1 MKERVNKVVIL
12 LLAAVSALSMIGCK
26 NMSDSPST
34 ESVTGKSTSV
44 SVDNERNIT
53 SEKVGITIGESVDF
67 ASFDPD
73 GIGDGQ
79 GFYHYSK
86 LVYETLINYK
96 DGKPIPALAESW
108 ENKGNSW
115 TFKLRKGVTFS
126 DGASFNAEAVK
137 INIESLQT
145 NMMDLISYFRGVAGI
160 TSVEVVDEYTVTFHY
175 DQPYFAVLQDLSAI
189 PFGMISPNLFANGNV
204 PYGNVLTETAGTGPY
219 VLNAENINTGISYI
233 FVKNENYYGEN
244 NGPEKFTVKIIPDE
258 DSRMMAL
265 QSGEI
270 DLLYGSY
277 QITYDMYDYL
287 SGLRG
292 IEAIS
297 SSGGYAT
304 RNLLMNTTSDLL
316 SDKAVREAIEYGTN
330 KEQINNTVLYGI
342 EKVADKLFPETMAY
356 CDVEQTIYKY
366 DPQKARSLLD
376 KAGWMETNSAG
387 IRIKNGNPLSINVIY
402 MSERATDEQILM
414 AFKGQMAEIGIEVN
428 IQGYETMTWFK
439 NALAGNFD
447 ITVND
452 TYGFP
457 QDPNVFIAAML
468 DTGADNPAQQGL
480 PEKTQIDAKIN
491 AMLSSN
497 DEKVIQDAF
506 TYVLTTLAD
515 EAVNVPITN
524 IRELA
529 VYNSEKIQG
538 VRFSDD
544 PACFDVTALVL
555 K

>member
-1 MKERVNKVVIL
+1 
-12 LLAAVSALSMIGCK
+12 
-26 NMSDSPST
+26 
-34 ESVTGKSTSV
+34 
-44 SVDNERNIT
+44 
-53 SEKVGITIGESVDF
+53 
-67 ASFDPD
+67 
-73 GIGDGQ
+73 
-79 GFYHYSK
+79 
-86 LVYETLINYK
+86 
-96 DGKPIPALAESW
+96 
-108 ENKGNSW
+108 
-115 TFKLRKGVTFS
+115 
-126 DGASFNAEAVK
+126 
-137 INIESLQT
+137 
-145 NMMDLISYFRGVAGI
+145 
-160 TSVEVVDEYTVTFHY
+160 
-175 DQPYFAVLQDLSAI
+175 
-189 PFGMISPNLFANGNV
+189 
-204 PYGNVLTETAGTGPY
+204 
-219 VLNAENINTGISYI
+219 
-233 FVKNENYYGEN
+233 
-244 NGPEKFTVKIIPDE
+244 
-258 DSRMMAL
+258 MAL

-292 IEAIS
+292 IEAVS